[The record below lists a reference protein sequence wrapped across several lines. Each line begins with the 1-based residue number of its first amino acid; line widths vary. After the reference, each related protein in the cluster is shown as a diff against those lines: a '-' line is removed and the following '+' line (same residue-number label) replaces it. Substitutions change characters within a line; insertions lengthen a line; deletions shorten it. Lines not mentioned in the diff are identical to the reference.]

1 MTDGG
6 SPEFQR
12 TRGRARQTRGSRGRC
27 AHHDARDCNP
37 TTRRAIAKER
47 LGTCGG
53 FGRVPRRVCADD
65 TSKRFSCRTFRH
77 AFLGNAHKNRRKPPS
92 FFPLVA
98 SLHQRRLHR
107 GSCDTRARARAEMC
121 YGRLG
126 VRMPSAA
133 RRRRARNAD
142 HDVAAGPSLDSL
154 PVDVLLHV
162 TQSLGGAELLRSAA
176 VSRGWRDALEPA
188 FESRCVRLGREDRAW
203 RFPEASSIE
212 TRSTPQG
219 DGGCESTPRAFAPRY
234 RTWREAFRDNFCA
247 WCREAPNAR
256 VNLVGTFQTREA
268 PREQDWA
275 WLASLGVIARSANAR
290 SAPNIARRERVTLC
304 GGCLAR
310 DAAKVSTRPY
320 GMELYTTYGTP
331 RYGPP
336 REGDVMIVSRRF
348 GEAEFAMIWESGD

>member
-1 MTDGG
+1 M
-6 SPEFQR
+6 
-12 TRGRARQTRGSRGRC
+12 
-27 AHHDARDCNP
+27 
-37 TTRRAIAKER
+37 AIAKER

-53 FGRVPRRVCADD
+53 FGRVPRRVCALD
-65 TSKRFSCRTFRH
+65 TSKRFSCRTFRVRLFSETPTLTKTE
-77 AFLGNAHKNRRKPPS
+77 A

-142 HDVAAGPSLDSL
+142 QNVAAGPSLDSL

-188 FESRCVRLGREDRAW
+188 FESRCVRLGREDRAR
-203 RFPEASSIE
+203 RFPETSSIE
-212 TRSTPQG
+212 TRSTPRG
-219 DGGCESTPRAFAPRY
+219 DGGCESTPRAFAPPY

-256 VNLVGTFQTREA
+256 VNLVGTFRSMEA
-268 PREQDWA
+268 RGQHWA
-275 WLASLGVIARSANAR
+275 WLASRGVIARSANAR
-290 SAPNIARRERVTLC
+290 SVPNVARRERVTLC
-304 GGCLAR
+304 GVCLAR
-310 DAAKVSTRPY
+310 DAAKASTRPY
-320 GMELYTTYGTP
+320 GMELHTKYGPP
-331 RYGPP
+331 RYGTP
-336 REGDVMIVSRRF
+336 REGDVMTVSGRF
-348 GEAEFAMIWESGD
+348 GEGEFAMIWEGGDGR